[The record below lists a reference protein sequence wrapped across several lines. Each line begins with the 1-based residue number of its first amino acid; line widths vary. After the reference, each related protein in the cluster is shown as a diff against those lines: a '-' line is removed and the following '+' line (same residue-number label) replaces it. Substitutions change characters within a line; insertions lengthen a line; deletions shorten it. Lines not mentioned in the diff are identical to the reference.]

1 MINDGDVSRKPQ
13 STHEFKVWLVTGCSS
28 GLGKCLVSAIL
39 ARGDK
44 VIATARQLS
53 AMKEFEGHDDIK
65 TLSLDVVSPQDVLD
79 RKVNEAVSFF
89 GRIDILVNN
98 AGYVESGVWEELS
111 YENTLGGF
119 ETNFFGA
126 MNMTRSVLPFMRSQ
140 KSGTIMFMGSI
151 AAWYGAAAG
160 GLYAS
165 TKCALEGAAESLS
178 REVSELG
185 INVHVFVIGRF
196 RTGILGEKSKN
207 EKLSTQGGIADYTN
221 AKNSLAQS
229 LVDSHGRQ
237 PGDPVRA
244 AEKIVDVGKRQNLTS
259 DQAAKIPLRIQL
271 GAEAVAVMRHKS
283 LDTLALLD
291 TWYQFSAEA
300 DFEDAEALSAF
311 YS

>member
-1 MINDGDVSRKPQ
+1 
-13 STHEFKVWLVTGCSS
+13 
-28 GLGKCLVSAIL
+28 
-39 ARGDK
+39 
-44 VIATARQLS
+44 
-53 AMKEFEGHDDIK
+53 
-65 TLSLDVVSPQDVLD
+65 
-79 RKVNEAVSFF
+79 
-89 GRIDILVNN
+89 
-98 AGYVESGVWEELS
+98 
-111 YENTLGGF
+111 
-119 ETNFFGA
+119 
-126 MNMTRSVLPFMRSQ
+126 MRSQ

-165 TKCALEGAAESLS
+165 TKCALEGKSALDAFGLAIVNTGTKKSTIGAAESLS

-221 AKNSLAQS
+221 AKTSLAQS
-229 LVDSHGRQ
+229 LANSHGRQ

-244 AEKIVDVGKRQNLTS
+244 AEKIVDIGKMQNLTS
-259 DQAAKIPLRIQL
+259 GQAAKIPLRIPL
-271 GAEAVAVMRHKS
+271 GAEAVAVMRQKS

-291 TWYQFSAEA
+291 TWSQFSAEA

>member
-1 MINDGDVSRKPQ
+1 MINNGDVS
-13 STHEFKVWLVTGCSS
+13 STAQRTEESKVWLVTGCSS

-65 TLSLDVVSPQDVLD
+65 TLSLDVASSQDVLD
-79 RKVNEAVSFF
+79 TKVKEAVSFF

-111 YENTLGGF
+111 HENTLGGF

-126 MNMTRSVLPFMRSQ
+126 MNMTRSVLPSMRSR
-140 KSGTIMFMGSI
+140 KSGTIMFTGSI

-229 LVDSHGRQ
+229 LADSHGRQ

-244 AEKIVDVGKRQNLTS
+244 AEKIVDIGKMQNLTPG
-259 DQAAKIPLRIQL
+259 QAAKIPLRIPL
-271 GAEAVAVMRHKS
+271 GAEAVAVMRQKS

-291 TWYQFSAEA
+291 TWSQFSAEA
-300 DFEDAEALSAF
+300 DFEDAEALSSF

>member
-259 DQAAKIPLRIQL
+259 DQAAKIPLRIPL